1 MKDAR
6 PLTSMNSQYVV
17 TLQAMRFH
25 THIGVLPH
33 EAEIAQSIEVDVSVS
48 ISRPELAR
56 GSEGVV
62 DYREV
67 YGLVSS
73 IISNGHIRYLED
85 LADRVAEGVLE
96 IEGVN
101 RAVVRVRKPHVAL
114 AGPLQH
120 AEVSAER
127 RRE

>member
-1 MKDAR
+1 MDH
-6 PLTSMNSQYVV
+6 QYIV

-33 EAEIAQSIEVDVSVS
+33 EAEIAQSIEVDLSVWV
-48 ISRPELAR
+48 SRPEIAH

-62 DYREV
+62 DYREL
-67 YGLVSS
+67 YDLVAA
-73 IISNGHIRYLED
+73 IIANGHIRYLED
-85 LADRVAEGVLE
+85 LADRVSDEALEMSGVS
-96 IEGVN
+96 

-114 AGPLQH
+114 PGPLQH
-120 AEVSAER
+120 AEVSLDR